1 MTSGDLPE
9 AGPGLAA
16 LPEALPDSVWVNSL
30 LFRFGGATGAGA
42 GSVTAGFD
50 GALAAGIKKGECL
63 IYVFKKLH

>member
-9 AGPGLAA
+9 AGPCLAA
-16 LPEALPDSVWVNSL
+16 LPEALPASVWVNSL

-50 GALAAGIKKGECL
+50 GALAAGI
-63 IYVFKKLH
+63 